1 MRLRSQDDAAIEYT
15 LKPRSSSVRLSATTI
30 TTSPDET
37 QSHFCQRIA
46 TMAKLPLSRLRVT
59 LEKSNKVIDKRAHA
73 DAVPKI
79 EDLPDDETVVLV
91 KDLGTFHARRQRWE
105 WLANTGVAGL

>member
-1 MRLRSQDDAAIEYT
+1 MRLRSQDSAEIEYT
-15 LKPRSSSVRLSATTI
+15 LKPRSSSIRFSTPTI

-37 QSHFCQRIA
+37 QSHFCLRIA
-46 TMAKLPLSRLRVT
+46 IMAKMPVSRLRVT

-79 EDLPDDETVVLV
+79 EDLPEDETVVLV
-91 KDLGTFHARRQRWE
+91 KDFGTFS
-105 WLANTGVAGL
+105 LASPTSGMAG

>member
-15 LKPRSSSVRLSATTI
+15 LKPRSPSVRLSATTI

-91 KDLGTFHARRQRWE
+91 KDLGTFHARR
-105 WLANTGVAGL
+105 AG